1 VTIQQQPLTYAG
13 DDAPTEGFQLPRQR
27 HAVPAEA
34 PVASP
39 PQPVWQAQPQQPRGQ
54 QKPPKKRRRWPWVL
68 GGLFA
73 FIMIITI
80 ANSGGS
86 NSTTPA
92 APAAAPAQQSAA
104 SAPTAASSASAAA
117 PATNTTQFT
126 SGTYQVGSDIQ
137 PGRYKTPG
145 GSFCGWSRDS
155 SDDGQLS
162 SIIANDIVQGPGSVT
177 IKSSD
182 KFVEFSGDC
191 TWTKQ

>member
-1 VTIQQQPLTYAG
+1 VTIQQQPLTFAG

-27 HAVPAEA
+27 HAAPAQA
-34 PVASP
+34 PVALR
-39 PQPVWQAQPQQPRGQ
+39 PQPFQQAEPQQSQGR
-54 QKPPKKRRRWPWVL
+54 QKPPKRRRWPWVL

-73 FIMIITI
+73 LIMIIAI
-80 ANSGGS
+80 ANSGG
-86 NSTTPA
+86 NSTTTTTPA

-104 SAPTAASSASAAA
+104 SAPAAANSASAAA
-117 PATNTTQFT
+117 PATDQFT
-126 SGTYQVGSDIQ
+126 SGTYQVGSDIR

>member
-1 VTIQQQPLTYAG
+1 MTIQQQPLTFAG

-27 HAVPAEA
+27 HAVPAQA
-34 PVASP
+34 PVVPQS
-39 PQPVWQAQPQQPRGQ
+39 QPVWQAQPQQLRGR
-54 QKPPKKRRRWPWVL
+54 QKPAAKRRRWPWVL

-73 FIMIITI
+73 FVMFVVI

-86 NSTTPA
+86 NSTTTTTSA
-92 APAAAPAQQSAA
+92 APAAAPAQQSA
-104 SAPTAASSASAAA
+104 PSAAA
-117 PATNTTQFT
+117 PASNTDQFT

-191 TWTKQ
+191 TWTRQ